1 MVISETEKVENFI
14 IMYELT
20 VAQFA
25 TDEALFGSGWPRVVA
40 LCRSITNAW
49 WWMHIDCLF
58 VLFFHHNNNID
69 AVTKSW
75 MPKREQFRYVSHFI
89 LSLWIFKHGSK
100 IIQSMNCF
108 IFVLFLFFK
117 AIYFNFLFLV
127 NSFVSNFILL
137 LFRVVFWDTQ
147 KESFLAE
154 NREKVPDQKVKA
166 KTALSFLLPCHTEM
180 FI

>member
-1 MVISETEKVENFI
+1 
-14 IMYELT
+14 
-20 VAQFA
+20 
-25 TDEALFGSGWPRVVA
+25 
-40 LCRSITNAW
+40 
-49 WWMHIDCLF
+49 
-58 VLFFHHNNNID
+58 
-69 AVTKSW
+69 
-75 MPKREQFRYVSHFI
+75 
-89 LSLWIFKHGSK
+89 
-100 IIQSMNCF
+100 
-108 IFVLFLFFK
+108 
-117 AIYFNFLFLV
+117 LFLV